1 MEDTVYRLIY
11 KSKGIKEIDWE
22 TIESILHCAEKD
34 NTEHEISG
42 LLLSTNTHF
51 LQILEGRYED
61 INDTFM
67 KIARDDRHTDVK
79 LISFEVTDARLFQGW
94 GMRGIGVFNFNQDI
108 ERMLMDKY
116 GEENGSVR
124 FPLEQWRVLAMV
136 NDINMVHNLPSWKT

>member
-1 MEDTVYRLIY
+1 MYRLIY

-22 TIESILHCAEKD
+22 TIESILHSAEKD

-108 ERMLMDKY
+108 EKMLMDKY
-116 GEENGSVR
+116 GEEDGSVR
-124 FPLEQWRVLAMV
+124 FPLEQWRVLGMV

>member
-1 MEDTVYRLIY
+1 MYRLIY
-11 KSKGIKEIDWE
+11 KSKSIKEIDWE
-22 TIESILHCAEKD
+22 TIESILHSSEKD

-67 KIARDDRHTDVK
+67 KIVRDDRHTDVK

-108 ERMLMDKY
+108 EKMLMEKY
-116 GEENGSVR
+116 GEEDGSVK